1 QPAVDVHVADSLAG
15 LELEEVRVARSI
27 ADVGSGAGFPG
38 LVLAIARSDSEV
50 SLIESQARRC
60 MFLER
65 AVAETGIANAAVV
78 CTRAEEWEGGNG
90 RHDLVVARA
99 LAPLPVVLE
108 YASPLLAVGGWLV
121 DWRGARAPAQEREAA
136 VAASELGKKATAV
149 NRGACIAEAGYGTLL
164 VDVDPQANATVG
176 LGVPRKG
183 HPGLYEV
190 LTGQTEAAQAITDT
204 RIPGLRLLPAGEGL
218 AGANVELPRIEGFE
232 RRLAECL
239 APVYAGFE
247 YVLLDCPPSLGPLT
261 VSALVAA

>member
-1 QPAVDVHVADSLAG
+1 MSAEAAHRRLRELCERHALSSEQGDALWRLLELVERDQHAPTAVRTRQRAVDVHVADSLAG
-15 LELEEVRVARSI
+15 LELEEVRAAGSI

-38 LVLAIARSDSEV
+38 LVLAIARWDSEV
-50 SLIESQARRC
+50 SLIESQTRRC

-136 VAASELGKKATAV
+136 VAASELGLQPMRVTPVEPFSGVRHRNLHLYLKVGPTPARYPRRPGAALRRPLGRATK
-149 NRGACIAEAGYGTLL
+149 R
-164 VDVDPQANATVG
+164 
-176 LGVPRKG
+176 
-183 HPGLYEV
+183 
-190 LTGQTEAAQAITDT
+190 
-204 RIPGLRLLPAGEGL
+204 
-218 AGANVELPRIEGFE
+218 
-232 RRLAECL
+232 
-239 APVYAGFE
+239 
-247 YVLLDCPPSLGPLT
+247 S
-261 VSALVAA
+261 S